1 VRALDYIT
9 ERLRSRGSAPG
20 SEAGF
25 TLAEVVIAMM
35 ILMIGTLAVLQIF
48 DASTRSAF
56 RAEQSQAAI
65 NVAQREIEEIH
76 NLDYDS
82 VAMTSTPTFMSD
94 PNDPRNRID
103 GTRFDA
109 SDNGALFEMVRDGG
123 SLDEG
128 GTVSG
133 GAVNPGPEEFESGD
147 VTGTISRFVVWR
159 NDPTCDP
166 SVCAGSQD
174 LKRVIVAVKLD
185 DVAVS
190 YDRPYIE
197 VQSDFIDPDASFS
210 SDLPTGNEVNV
221 PQTFWLTD
229 TTCDQTSRQPIDTS
243 GGDLP
248 AEGHALHNTLGACV
262 QGLQTGV
269 DPGAPDLL
277 DVEPPPD
284 EEPNGPSLPLAYD
297 YATDLE
303 PEPDND
309 RGLQITRQNGDGCSF
324 SGGTGAD
331 PHQKVHRWVTKRI
344 QSFPVTSFEMT
355 GSATVGLYLR
365 TLGSA
370 QHAVRVCTYLF
381 RRTSETTSGSTTT
394 WSDVTIDDDSFL
406 VSNLTGDSWQLEEFN
421 LSFPATTIGLDDRL
435 GFAISIE
442 RNGTPADTVQ
452 VLYDHPEQDGRL
464 EVITSTPLTE

>member
-1 VRALDYIT
+1 MRTLEYIT
-9 ERLRSRGSAPG
+9 ARLRRNGSPPG

-48 DASTRSAF
+48 DASTRTAF

-94 PNDPRNRID
+94 PNDPRHRID

-109 SDNGALFEMVRDGG
+109 SDNGALFEMVRNGG
-123 SLDEG
+123 SLDDG
-128 GTVSG
+128 GTISG
-133 GAVNPGPEEFESGD
+133 GAVDPGPEEFDSGD
-147 VTGTISRFVVWR
+147 VTGTIYRFVVWR

-185 DVAVS
+185 DVAAS

-197 VQSDFIDPDASFS
+197 VQSDFIDPDASLS

-229 TTCDQTSRQPIDTS
+229 TTCDQTSRQPIDSS

-248 AEGHALHNTLGACV
+248 AEGHALHNTLGACA
-262 QGLQTGV
+262 QGLRTGV

-284 EEPNGPSLPLAYD
+284 EEPGDPSLPLAYD

-303 PEPDND
+303 PEADDD
-309 RGLQITRQNGDGCSF
+309 RGLQITRQNASGCSF
-324 SGGTGAD
+324 SGGTGGD

-344 QSFPVTSFEMT
+344 QSFPVTSFQMT
-355 GSATVGLYLR
+355 GSATVGIYLR

-394 WSDVTIDDDSFL
+394 WSDVTIDNDSFL
-406 VSNLTGDSWQLEEFN
+406 VSNLTGDSWQLQEFN
-421 LSFPATTIGLDDRL
+421 LSFPATTIGADDRL

-452 VLYDHPEQDGRL
+452 VLYDHPDFDGRL